1 MSGLVSEMV
10 SAGLMLPSAA
20 QGVVAWSGNFQSVVT
35 GLERLLD
42 QEAAGQGME
51 VVRFPPIMPRKHF
64 ETSGYMKGFPQLA
77 GTIHCFCGTEADHRT
92 LLHCLSE
99 NEDWT
104 GQQRASD
111 VVLTPAACYP
121 VYPLLA
127 QRGPL
132 PEGGL
137 TIDLMSWC
145 YREEPSEHP
154 ARMRSFRLREFVRV
168 GSADDIKAF
177 RTHWMAKAQDIAARL
192 GLKAEIDVANDP
204 FFGRPG
210 KLRAVM
216 QREEQAKFELLIPIE
231 GNSPSACASF
241 NDAKDLFGG
250 LFSLQQSDGTTARTG
265 CVGFGIER
273 MVLAMFRQ
281 HGVSVADWPVKVR
294 EALDL

>member
-1 MSGLVSEMV
+1 MSTLVEELV

-20 QGVVAWSGNFQSVVT
+20 QGVVAWSGAFQSVVN

-42 QEAAGQGME
+42 NEAAGQGME

-64 ETSGYMKGFPQLA
+64 ETSGYMRGFPQLA
-77 GTIHCFCGTEADHRT
+77 GTIHCFCGTEADHRV
-92 LLHCLSE
+92 LLRCLAE

-104 GQQRASD
+104 GQQQASD

-137 TIDLMSWC
+137 TIDLASWC
-145 YREEPSEHP
+145 YRQEPSEHP
-154 ARMRSFRLREFVRV
+154 ARMRSFRLREFVRA
-168 GSADDIKAF
+168 GSAEDIQAF
-177 RTHWMAKAQDIAARL
+177 RKHWMGQAQEIAAGL
-192 GLKAEIDVANDP
+192 GLRAEIDIANDP

-210 KLRAVM
+210 KLRAGM

-231 GNSPSACASF
+231 GPSPSACASF
-241 NDAKDLFGG
+241 NDAKDLFGSLFG
-250 LFSLQQSDGTTARTG
+250 LKQADGSTARTG
-265 CVGFGIER
+265 CVGFGMER
-273 MVLAMFRQ
+273 MVLALFRQ
-281 HGVSVADWPVKVR
+281 HGVTLSEWPDAVR
-294 EALDL
+294 TTLGL